1 VDRRVVVKYFQSPD
15 HPRRSASLSSNETMP
30 EAHQAQLSSVLLVG
44 PDAIY
49 ARHDLG
55 NFSSE
60 RLAIAIDTY
69 DVGGHTDTHA
79 HSEMEQA
86 YYVISGRALIRIGDE
101 ELEVGPG
108 GSGYIPLHT
117 KHGFRNVG
125 DTPLTVAVISSVL
138 GENLGSRESLK
149 GI

>member
-1 VDRRVVVKYFQSPD
+1 MKYFQRSD

-30 EAHQAQLSSVLLVG
+30 QAHQGQLSSLLLVG
-44 PDAIY
+44 PDEIY
-49 ARHDLG
+49 ARHGLG

-60 RLAIAIDTY
+60 RLSIAIDTY
-69 DVGGHTDTHA
+69 EVGGHTDIHE
-79 HSEMEQA
+79 HSELEQA
-86 YYVISGRALIRIGDE
+86 YYVISGRALIKIGDE
-101 ELEVGPG
+101 ELEVGAG
-108 GSGYIPLHT
+108 GSGCIPLHT

-125 DTPLTVAVISSVL
+125 DTALTVAVISSVL

>member
-1 VDRRVVVKYFQSPD
+1 MKHFQSPD
-15 HPRRSASLSSNETMP
+15 HPRRSGAVSSNETMP
-30 EAHQAQLSSVLLVG
+30 EAHQAQLSSLLLVG
-44 PDAIY
+44 PDEIY

-117 KHGFRNVG
+117 QPGFRNVG

-138 GENLGSRESLK
+138 GEDLGSRESLK

>member
-1 VDRRVVVKYFQSPD
+1 MKYFQRSD

-30 EAHQAQLSSVLLVG
+30 EAHQGQLSSLLLVG
-44 PDAIY
+44 PDEIY
-49 ARHDLG
+49 ARHGLG

-60 RLAIAIDTY
+60 RLSIAIDTY
-69 DVGGHTDTHA
+69 EVGGHTDIHE
-79 HSEMEQA
+79 HSELEQA
-86 YYVISGRALIRIGDE
+86 YYVISGRALIKIGDE
-101 ELEVGPG
+101 ELEVGAG
-108 GSGYIPLHT
+108 GSGCIPLHT

-125 DTPLTVAVISSVL
+125 DTALTVAVISSVL

>member
-1 VDRRVVVKYFQSPD
+1 MVKHFQSSD
-15 HPRRSASLSSNETMP
+15 EPRRSAAFSSDETMP
-30 EAHQAQLSSVLLVG
+30 EAHQGQLSSRLLVG
-44 PDAIY
+44 PDVIY
-49 ARHDLG
+49 GKHDLG

-60 RLAIAIDTY
+60 RLAIAIDSY
-69 DVGGHTDTHA
+69 EVGGHTDVHA

-86 YYVISGRALIRIGDE
+86 YYVIAGRALITIGDE

-108 GSGYIPLHT
+108 GSAYIPLHVP
-117 KHGFRNVG
+117 HGFRNVG

-138 GENLGSRESLK
+138 GEDLGSRESLR

>member
-1 VDRRVVVKYFQSPD
+1 MKYFQRSD

-44 PDAIY
+44 PDDIY

-108 GSGYIPLHT
+108 GSGSIPVHT
-117 KHGFRNVG
+117 QHGFRNVG

>member
-1 VDRRVVVKYFQSPD
+1 VDRRVVVKHFQSPD
-15 HPRRSASLSSNETMP
+15 HPRRSAALSSNETMP

-44 PDAIY
+44 PDDIY

-108 GSGYIPLHT
+108 GSGYIPVHT
-117 KHGFRNVG
+117 QHGFRNVG

-138 GENLGSRESLK
+138 GEDLGSRESLK

>member
-1 VDRRVVVKYFQSPD
+1 MKYFQRSD
-15 HPRRSASLSSNETMP
+15 HPRRSAALSSNETMP

-44 PDAIY
+44 PDDIY

-86 YYVISGRALIRIGDE
+86 YYVIAGRALIRIGDE

-108 GSGYIPLHT
+108 GSGYIPVNT
-117 KHGFRNVG
+117 QHGFRNVG

-138 GENLGSRESLK
+138 GEDLGSRESLR

>member
-1 VDRRVVVKYFQSPD
+1 MNFFQRSD

-30 EAHQAQLSSVLLVG
+30 EAHQGQLSSLLLVG
-44 PDAIY
+44 PDEIY
-49 ARHDLG
+49 ARHGLG

-60 RLAIAIDTY
+60 RLSIAIDTY
-69 DVGGHTDTHA
+69 EVGGHTDVHE
-79 HSEMEQA
+79 HSELEQA
-86 YYVISGRALIRIGDE
+86 YYVISGRALIKIGDE
-101 ELEVGPG
+101 ELEVGAG
-108 GSGYIPLHT
+108 GSGCIPLHT

-125 DTPLTVAVISSVL
+125 DTALTVAVISSVL

>member
-1 VDRRVVVKYFQSPD
+1 MKYFQRSD

-30 EAHQAQLSSVLLVG
+30 EAHQGQLSSLLLVG
-44 PDAIY
+44 PDEIY
-49 ARHDLG
+49 ARHGLG

-69 DVGGHTDTHA
+69 EVGGHTDVHE
-79 HSEMEQA
+79 HSELEQA
-86 YYVISGRALIRIGDE
+86 YYVISGRALIKIGDE
-101 ELEVGPG
+101 ELEVGAG
-108 GSGYIPLHT
+108 GSGCIPLHT

-125 DTPLTVAVISSVL
+125 DTALTVAVISSVL

>member
-1 VDRRVVVKYFQSPD
+1 MKYFQRSD

-60 RLAIAIDTY
+60 RLSIAIDTY
-69 DVGGHTDTHA
+69 EVGGHTDTHE
-79 HSEMEQA
+79 HSELEQA
-86 YYVISGRALIRIGDE
+86 YYVISGRALIKIGDE
-101 ELEVGPG
+101 ELEVGAG

-125 DTPLTVAVISSVL
+125 DTALTVAVISSVL

>member
-1 VDRRVVVKYFQSPD
+1 MKYFQRSD

-30 EAHQAQLSSVLLVG
+30 EAHQGQLSSLLLVG
-44 PDAIY
+44 PDEIY
-49 ARHDLG
+49 ARHGLG

-60 RLAIAIDTY
+60 RLSIAIDTY
-69 DVGGHTDTHA
+69 EVGGHTDVHE
-79 HSEMEQA
+79 HSELEQA
-86 YYVISGRALIRIGDE
+86 YYVISGRALIKIGDE
-101 ELEVGPG
+101 ELEVGAG
-108 GSGYIPLHT
+108 GSGCIPLHT

-125 DTPLTVAVISSVL
+125 DTALTVAVISSVL

>member
-1 VDRRVVVKYFQSPD
+1 MKYFQRSD

-30 EAHQAQLSSVLLVG
+30 EAHQGQLSSLLLVG
-44 PDAIY
+44 PDEIY
-49 ARHDLG
+49 ARHGLG

-60 RLAIAIDTY
+60 RLSIAIDTY
-69 DVGGHTDTHA
+69 EVGGHTDVHE
-79 HSEMEQA
+79 HSELEQA
-86 YYVISGRALIRIGDE
+86 YYVISGRALIKIGDE
-101 ELEVGPG
+101 QLEVGAG
-108 GSGYIPLHT
+108 GSGCIPLHT

-125 DTPLTVAVISSVL
+125 DTALTVAVISSVL

>member
-1 VDRRVVVKYFQSPD
+1 MKHFQSPD
-15 HPRRSASLSSNETMP
+15 HPRRSGAVSSNETMP
-30 EAHQAQLSSVLLVG
+30 EAHQAQLSSLLLVG
-44 PDAIY
+44 PDEIY

-117 KHGFRNVG
+117 QHGFRNVG

-138 GENLGSRESLK
+138 GEDLGSRESLK